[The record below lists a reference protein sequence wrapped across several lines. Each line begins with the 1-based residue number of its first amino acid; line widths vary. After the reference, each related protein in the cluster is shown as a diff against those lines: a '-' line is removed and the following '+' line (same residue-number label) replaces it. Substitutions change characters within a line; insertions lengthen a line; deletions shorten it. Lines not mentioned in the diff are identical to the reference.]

1 MIPKAF
7 DYHRA
12 TSVEEALTMLADDTK
27 ILAGGH
33 SLLPA
38 MKLRLNTPAKVVDIS
53 RIAALQN
60 IQMDGDE
67 LVIGAGCTHA
77 QIATSG
83 LVNNTLSV
91 VAEVA
96 GMIGD
101 VQVRNIGTIGGSIAH
116 ADPSADWPGV
126 LLVADASIVCQGP
139 DGSRSIAANDFFTGF
154 YETALADNEIIT
166 EVRIPSNPPGTGKV
180 KSSYKKFVQPAS
192 RFAIVGCAVVMRMDR
207 GSTCTHAR
215 VAFNGVSD
223 GPYRATAVE
232 QALTSQSVTSDSIAA
247 AADQSTIGRMINED
261 LFASEEYRTHL
272 AKVFAR
278 RAIAACSG
286 DTSAKTPATPD
297 KLTKVEG
304 IGPKIQE
311 LLNKAGIHSFAQLA
325 STSVETIK
333 GILKEAGGIYAS
345 KNPGTWPAQA
355 QMAADGKWNEL
366 KEWQDEL
373 DGGI

>member
-1 MIPKAF
+1 MIPTAF
-7 DYHRA
+7 DYQRA
-12 TSVEEALTMLADDTK
+12 NSVEEALSMLADDTK
-27 ILAGGH
+27 IIAGGH

-38 MKLRLNTPAKVVDIS
+38 MKLRLSTPAKVIDIS
-53 RIAALQN
+53 RIEALQN
-60 IQMDGDE
+60 IQNDGSD

-77 QIATSG
+77 QIAESD
-83 LVNNTLSV
+83 LVKETLSMI
-91 VAEVA
+91 AEVA

-101 VQVRNIGTIGGSIAH
+101 VQVRNFGTIGGSIAH
-116 ADPSADWPGV
+116 ADPSADWPGA
-126 LLVADASIVCQGP
+126 LLAADATIVCQGTN
-139 DGSRSIAANDFFTGF
+139 GSRSIAANDFFTGF
-154 YETALADNEIIT
+154 YETALAENEIIT
-166 EVRIPSNPPGTGKV
+166 AIRIPSNPPGTGKLR
-180 KSSYKKFVQPAS
+180 SCYKKFVQPAS

-232 QALTSQSVTSDSIAA
+232 QALTSQSVTGDSIAA
-247 AADQSTIGRMINED
+247 AADQATLGKMVNED

-278 RAIAACSG
+278 RAIDACSG
-286 DTSAKTPATPD
+286 DSSAKTAATPD
-297 KLTKVEG
+297 NLTKVEG

-325 STSVETIK
+325 NTSVETIQ
-333 GILKEAGGIYAS
+333 GILKDAGGIYAS
-345 KNPGTWPAQA
+345 KNPKTWPAQA
-355 QMAADGKWNEL
+355 DMAAKGKWDEL

-373 DGGI
+373 DGGV